1 VQFLPITLTENV
13 LPQLGKSMVLSALDL
28 RSIFGQIRMALG
40 HLVDAATSRPHQSK
54 VVTIQGF

>member
-1 VQFLPITLTENV
+1 VQFLPITLIENV

-40 HLVDAATSRPHQSK
+40 HLVDAATIRPH
-54 VVTIQGF
+54 